1 MRIERII
8 GGERAVEVHTG
19 QELAERIVGISTRN
33 KPLSQV
39 SLREWIKAYCEESDS
54 RRIPKEV
61 VLQILDNKLAWAKSW
76 RVLLFSST
84 CSDCNEHAIVYIKDK
99 EMSILCKD
107 CLLSRAFGEVT
118 K

>member
-1 MRIERII
+1 MKTR
-8 GGERAVEVHTG
+8 GEVE
-19 QELAERIVGISTRN
+19 ELAERIVGISTRN

-61 VLQILDNKLAWAKSW
+61 VLQILDNKLAWAKRWLNS
-76 RVLLFSST
+76 VYGGP
-84 CSDCNEHAIVYIKDK
+84 CSDCGKCYPLFNELAGKPPF
-99 EMSILCKD
+99 LCKD

-118 K
+118 R